1 MINNKLVYDVG
12 LHLGYDTKLYLSKG
26 YKVVAIEANP
36 NLTNLINGQFS
47 RYIKENKLTLLN
59 VAVANTDSGIV
70 PFYISQTGSER
81 SSLQKIMAERKGEV
95 TKIDIRTRT
104 LSSLFEEFGTPYYC
118 KIDIEGYDYIA
129 LDSLIGSDNRP
140 QFISAE
146 LNNVSI
152 DGGQV
157 SEEITNIDQ
166 LYPIWFLI
174 LEKLKTLGYSKFK
187 IVEQAS
193 LRVLSRQ
200 MLQRNVFFQN
210 GSLISRIKNRLN
222 RIWTCFSFKPAL
234 NKGYFSDCSGPFG
247 ESLAGEWVDFDEAK
261 QIIISFGQ
269 QMHNRGINVLWCDIH
284 ATN

>member
-36 NLTNLINGQFS
+36 NLINLSSIQFS
-47 RYIKENKLTLLN
+47 QSIKEGNLTLLN
-59 VAVANTDSGIV
+59 NAISNIDNATV
-70 PFYISQTGSER
+70 PFYISQLGSAQ
-81 SSLQKIMAERKGEV
+81 SSLQKTMAERRGGILEIQIE
-95 TKIDIRTRT
+95 TKK
-104 LSSLFEEFGTPYYC
+104 LSTIFREQGTPYYC
-118 KIDIEGYDYIA
+118 KIDIEGHDYIA
-129 LDSLIGSDNRP
+129 LETLSSNNLLPR
-140 QFISAE
+140 FISAE
-146 LNNVSI
+146 INNVSNDGILVSDIVEI
-152 DGGQV
+152 DR
-157 SEEITNIDQ
+157 
-166 LYPIWFLI
+166 LYPIWFSI
-174 LEKLKTLGYSKFK
+174 LEKLNHLGYSKFK
-187 IVEQAS
+187 IVDQAS

>member
-36 NLTNLINGQFS
+36 NLINLSSIQFS
-47 RYIKENKLTLLN
+47 QSIKEGNLTLLN
-59 VAVANTDSGIV
+59 NAISNIDNATV
-70 PFYISQTGSER
+70 PFYISQLGSAQ
-81 SSLQKIMAERKGEV
+81 SSLQKTMAERRGGILEIQIE
-95 TKIDIRTRT
+95 TKK
-104 LSSLFEEFGTPYYC
+104 LSTIFREQGTPYYC
-118 KIDIEGYDYIA
+118 KIDIEGHDYIA
-129 LDSLIGSDNRP
+129 LETLSSNNLLPR
-140 QFISAE
+140 FISAE
-146 LNNVSI
+146 INNVSNDGILVSDIVEI
-152 DGGQV
+152 DK
-157 SEEITNIDQ
+157 
-166 LYPIWFLI
+166 LYPIWFSI
-174 LEKLKTLGYSKFK
+174 LEKLNHLGYSKFK
-187 IVEQAS
+187 IVDQAS

>member
-36 NLTNLINGQFS
+36 NLINLSSIQFS
-47 RYIKENKLTLLN
+47 QSIKEGNLTLLN
-59 VAVANTDSGIV
+59 NAISNIDNATV
-70 PFYISQTGSER
+70 PFYISQLGSAQ
-81 SSLQKIMAERKGEV
+81 SSLQKTMAERRGGILEIQIE
-95 TKIDIRTRT
+95 TKK
-104 LSSLFEEFGTPYYC
+104 LSTIFREQGTPYYC
-118 KIDIEGYDYIA
+118 KIDIEGHDYIA
-129 LDSLIGSDNRP
+129 LETLSSNNLLPR
-140 QFISAE
+140 FISAE
-146 LNNVSI
+146 INNVSNDGILVSDIVEI
-152 DGGQV
+152 DK
-157 SEEITNIDQ
+157 
-166 LYPIWFLI
+166 LYPIWFSI
-174 LEKLKTLGYSKFK
+174 LEKLNHLGYSKFK
-187 IVEQAS
+187 IVDQAS

-234 NKGYFSDCSGPFG
+234 NKGYLSDCSGPFG
-247 ESLAGEWVDFDEAK
+247 ESLAGEWVNFDEAK

>member
-36 NLTNLINGQFS
+36 NLINLSSIQFS
-47 RYIKENKLTLLN
+47 QSIKEGNLTLLN
-59 VAVANTDSGIV
+59 NAISNIDNATV
-70 PFYISQTGSER
+70 PFYISQLGSAQ
-81 SSLQKIMAERKGEV
+81 SSLQKTMAERRGGILEIQIE
-95 TKIDIRTRT
+95 TKK
-104 LSSLFEEFGTPYYC
+104 LSTIFREQGTPYYC
-118 KIDIEGYDYIA
+118 KIDIEGHDYIA
-129 LDSLIGSDNRP
+129 LETLSSNNLLPR
-140 QFISAE
+140 FISAE
-146 LNNVSI
+146 INNVSNDGILVSDIVEI
-152 DGGQV
+152 DK
-157 SEEITNIDQ
+157 
-166 LYPIWFLI
+166 LYPIWFSI
-174 LEKLKTLGYSKFK
+174 LEKLNHLGYSKFK
-187 IVEQAS
+187 IVDQAS

-247 ESLAGEWVDFDEAK
+247 ESLAGEWVNFDEAK
-261 QIIISFGQ
+261 QIITSFGQ